1 MAHGC
6 SSTQLPRASS
16 CPSTFTTS
24 RLSTCGISENKI
36 LSWIGATVGAVCL
49 RCLTLVGELQQL
61 HRLHVCKQLAQR
73 WHATVRRRILRC
85 SARSI
90 QNAGSH
96 RYAHGAS
103 IHTYA
108 SVHTQPLLQAHRSQ
122 LAQCSRNLRGDT
134 GRSHAIRRDPKGGC
148 NM

>member
-1 MAHGC
+1 MIVAYWLAIKEA
-6 SSTQLPRASS
+6 SLPPVSNILDDYPSYKYYMYEDFILQNENIHKIFIYMYTHSHERERERERQRA
-16 CPSTFTTS
+16 
-24 RLSTCGISENKI
+24 REKER
-36 LSWIGATVGAVCL
+36 VKCL
-49 RCLTLVGELQQL
+49 KLVSELQQAHHL
-61 HRLHVCKQLAQR
+61 LVYKRLAQR

-108 SVHTQPLLQAHRSQ
+108 SVHTQPLLQAHR
-122 LAQCSRNLRGDT
+122 
-134 GRSHAIRRDPKGGC
+134 
-148 NM
+148 